1 MKKHVLF
8 RVYTLDLLKKG
19 VYFLRIGEENQKI
32 MNIVNKHNSEN
43 AGDGTQVYMHS
54 LKEMLEDLMKLP
66 NYPFIK
72 A

>member
-32 MNIVNKHNSEN
+32 IVE
-43 AGDGTQVYMHS
+43 
-54 LKEMLEDLMKLP
+54 
-66 NYPFIK
+66 
-72 A
+72 